1 MSVACVLARSKR
13 LCGAAASPGDVSSA
27 AAMPAIAASP
37 ISLDNAL
44 LTACPPASMKQ
55 HNIRH
60 RIAASARRPAPP
72 PTQIEVR
79 RAGPVNEIE
88 RGVDGGERFL
98 VECG

>member
-1 MSVACVLARSKR
+1 MIVACVLARSKR

-27 AAMPAIAASP
+27 AAMPAMAASP

-55 HNIRH
+55 QNIRH
-60 RIAASARRPAPP
+60 RIAASARRPVRPRI
-72 PTQIEVR
+72 QIEGR
-79 RAGPVNEIE
+79 RAGLVNEIE
-88 RGVDGGERFL
+88 PGVDRGERFL